1 MTNPNNQKR
10 ENIFKHLKEFNK
22 DKDTTKLFFDLTA
35 DEAKALLMTS
45 AHYHNF
51 ELPEYFNF
59 DNVLNHVQNTVG
71 DRPYTECLHQ
81 SIDINRC
88 HGVNIDILLNKDGH
102 YAVRPLTLCNPYLYY
117 FMVRTLCTPEA
128 WQSISQNLNA
138 CQVPHIMAG
147 GLPVVPAKVE
157 KFHNSTIIF
166 NWWRNMEQRSLEL
179 AVDYRY
185 MFVTDITN
193 CYGSINPHT
202 IDWAL
207 SRRNTQKAT
216 DSNHALANDIIKLL
230 HGMQHGHNAGIPQ
243 GSTLFDILAE
253 IVLSYADLLLH
264 EALEREGITQG
275 YEVLRY
281 RDDYRIFCNNSNQLE
296 RISYILQQVLE
307 SLGLRMNTDKTRIT
321 DDVVTNSIKPDKLYI
336 LEHAPVIDDKQHNL
350 QKHLLYVLQFARKF
364 PNSGQ
369 LRSLLCRIHKRVMN
383 GDYGEKL
390 THVLTVNLMD
400 EDSTTSKT
408 AEDNL
413 PDIITIIGN
422 ADAMAAIALQIAI
435 ENMPVAHYALRII
448 GDIVSYTQAHK
459 MGTFEN
465 HDDLLLRIRQRLI
478 NMPNADYLKLW
489 LQSLTN
495 ELDKANNTPS
505 PYDTPLCRLVA
516 GLQTE
521 LWNNSWLVPA
531 LASSLPVQSV
541 VNKDAIP
548 QESKIT
554 INENSTNF
562 YDAIEDALNSL

>member
-1 MTNPNNQKR
+1 MTNPNDQKR
-10 ENIFKHLKEFNK
+10 ENIFKHLKEFN
-22 DKDTTKLFFDLTA
+22 KDTTKLFFDLTA

-51 ELPEYFNF
+51 EMPEYFNF

-71 DRPYTECLHQ
+71 NRPYTECLHQ
-81 SIDINRC
+81 SIDINSC
-88 HGVNIDILLNKDGH
+88 NGVNIDILLNKDGH

-128 WQSISQNLNA
+128 WQSISQNLST

-147 GLPVVPAKVE
+147 GLPVVPAEVE

-193 CYGSINPHT
+193 CYGSINPQT

-216 DSNHALANDIIKLL
+216 DSNHALASDIIKLL

-336 LEHAPVIDDKQHNL
+336 LEHAPVIDGKQHNL

-369 LRSLLCRIHKRVMN
+369 LRSLLCRIHKRVMKGN
-383 GDYGEKL
+383 YGEKL
-390 THVLTVNLMD
+390 THVLTVNLMED
-400 EDSTTSKT
+400 ENSTTSKT
-408 AEDNL
+408 AEDKL

-448 GDIVSYTQAHK
+448 GDIVKLYAGTQN
-459 MGTFEN
+459 GRF
-465 HDDLLLRIRQRLI
+465 
-478 NMPNADYLKLW
+478 
-489 LQSLTN
+489 
-495 ELDKANNTPS
+495 
-505 PYDTPLCRLVA
+505 
-516 GLQTE
+516 
-521 LWNNSWLVPA
+521 
-531 LASSLPVQSV
+531 
-541 VNKDAIP
+541 
-548 QESKIT
+548 
-554 INENSTNF
+554 
-562 YDAIEDALNSL
+562 

>member
-1 MTNPNNQKR
+1 MTTPNNQKC
-10 ENIFKHLKEFNK
+10 EDFIKHLKELNK

-51 ELPEYFNF
+51 ELPEYINF

-128 WQSISQNLNA
+128 WQSISQNLSA

-193 CYGSINPHT
+193 CYGSINPRT

-230 HGMQHGHNAGIPQ
+230 HGM
-243 GSTLFDILAE
+243 
-253 IVLSYADLLLH
+253 
-264 EALEREGITQG
+264 
-275 YEVLRY
+275 
-281 RDDYRIFCNNSNQLE
+281 
-296 RISYILQQVLE
+296 
-307 SLGLRMNTDKTRIT
+307 
-321 DDVVTNSIKPDKLYI
+321 
-336 LEHAPVIDDKQHNL
+336 
-350 QKHLLYVLQFARKF
+350 
-364 PNSGQ
+364 
-369 LRSLLCRIHKRVMN
+369 
-383 GDYGEKL
+383 
-390 THVLTVNLMD
+390 
-400 EDSTTSKT
+400 
-408 AEDNL
+408 
-413 PDIITIIGN
+413 
-422 ADAMAAIALQIAI
+422 
-435 ENMPVAHYALRII
+435 
-448 GDIVSYTQAHK
+448 
-459 MGTFEN
+459 
-465 HDDLLLRIRQRLI
+465 
-478 NMPNADYLKLW
+478 
-489 LQSLTN
+489 
-495 ELDKANNTPS
+495 
-505 PYDTPLCRLVA
+505 
-516 GLQTE
+516 
-521 LWNNSWLVPA
+521 
-531 LASSLPVQSV
+531 
-541 VNKDAIP
+541 
-548 QESKIT
+548 
-554 INENSTNF
+554 
-562 YDAIEDALNSL
+562 

>member
-1 MTNPNNQKR
+1 MTNPNDQKR

-22 DKDTTKLFFDLTA
+22 DTTKLFFDLTA
-35 DEAKALLMTS
+35 DEAKTLLMTS

-51 ELPEYFNF
+51 EMPEYFNF

-71 DRPYTECLHQ
+71 NRPYTECLHQ
-81 SIDINRC
+81 SIDINSC
-88 HGVNIDILLNKDGH
+88 NGVNIDILLNKDGH

-128 WQSISQNLNA
+128 WQSISQDLSA

-193 CYGSINPHT
+193 CYGSINPQT

-336 LEHAPVIDDKQHNL
+336 LEHAPVIDGKQHNL

-390 THVLTVNLMD
+390 THVLSIDLAD
-400 EDSTTSKT
+400 ENPTTSKT
-408 AEDNL
+408 A
-413 PDIITIIGN
+413 
-422 ADAMAAIALQIAI
+422 
-435 ENMPVAHYALRII
+435 
-448 GDIVSYTQAHK
+448 
-459 MGTFEN
+459 
-465 HDDLLLRIRQRLI
+465 
-478 NMPNADYLKLW
+478 
-489 LQSLTN
+489 
-495 ELDKANNTPS
+495 
-505 PYDTPLCRLVA
+505 
-516 GLQTE
+516 
-521 LWNNSWLVPA
+521 
-531 LASSLPVQSV
+531 
-541 VNKDAIP
+541 
-548 QESKIT
+548 
-554 INENSTNF
+554 
-562 YDAIEDALNSL
+562 